1 MNQLFYG
8 NIVHAVLEDTISK
21 DSNLD
26 HEEMLSKFDQHYAEY
41 DPEKKISDELISVG
55 KEIIDEFYDI
65 YSDTIFDVYEKE
77 YGFSF
82 IVANYHI
89 MGYIDRIDLYD
100 DMVKIIDY
108 KTGKWEVSQ
117 KEVPNNLQLG
127 IYALA
132 ASLMFP
138 DKAVHAELHYLR
150 SGRIKGHTFSQDDI
164 ENVKAKLVDSINE
177 IIQDQSFSPT
187 NNYRVCSYCEHA
199 KTGACP
205 TGVFRNKKAARA

>member
-1 MNQLFYG
+1 VSQQYCG

-21 DSNLD
+21 DSSLD
-26 HEEMLSKFDQHYAEY
+26 HNEMVSKFEEHTASY
-41 DPEKKISDELISVG
+41 DPDQKISKELMSVG
-55 KEIIDEFYDI
+55 KEIIDEFYDK
-65 YSDTIFDVYEKE
+65 YSDFSFDVYEKE

-82 IVANYHI
+82 IIGNYHI

-100 DMVKIIDY
+100 DKVHIVDY
-108 KTGKWEVSQ
+108 KTGKWEVTQ
-117 KEVPNNLQLG
+117 KDVGNNLQLG

-138 DKAVHAELHYLR
+138 DKEIYAELHYLR
-150 SGRIKGHTFSQDDI
+150 SGRKKGHTFSEEDL
-164 ENVKAKLVDSINE
+164 ENVKNKIINNINL
-177 IIQDQSFSPT
+177 IIEDQNFTAT
-187 NNYRVCSYCEHA
+187 NNSRICSWCEHA